1 MGRHLEHCAITQARW
16 RAASADAWPA
26 TRKQIERLRDA
37 IAKDGDSKQSSALSS
52 ILTTADRTKELSPS
66 RLERSKSVV
75 AGEILTRNTPLP
87 VDRETS
93 AALAD
98 IFFPGDIQASPP
110 LFNATVSQAIGTIT
124 EEWATF
130 DPLSEIAILP
140 SKPCLIHG
148 A

>member
-1 MGRHLEHCAITQARW
+1 MGRHMEHFSIIQALC
-16 RAASADAWPA
+16 RAAIADASPA

-87 VDRETS
+87 VDRDTS

-98 IFFPGDIQASPP
+98 IFFPGDRKSTR
-110 LFNATVSQAIGTIT
+110 LNS
-124 EEWATF
+124 
-130 DPLSEIAILP
+130 S
-140 SKPCLIHG
+140 H
-148 A
+148 